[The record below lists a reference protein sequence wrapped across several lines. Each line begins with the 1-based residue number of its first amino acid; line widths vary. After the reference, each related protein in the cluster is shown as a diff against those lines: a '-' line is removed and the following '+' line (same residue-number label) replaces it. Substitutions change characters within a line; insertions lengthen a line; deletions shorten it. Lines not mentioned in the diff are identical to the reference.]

1 MAEAARIR
9 ELVTPEGVDLRV
21 RVADAA
27 ERGAA
32 LVVDLLIMAFA
43 LVLTTIGACSV
54 LWASGTKKPD
64 ATTEAVFIV
73 WLLIFFVLR
82 QGYFIVFELSP
93 RAATPGKRM
102 LGLRVAAR
110 NGGRLTADMV
120 FARNFMRELEL
131 FLPMVFIF
139 GGGQGVDAWIR
150 LMGLVWTGIFLLF
163 PLFNRDRLRVG
174 DLIAGT
180 WVVKAPKRKLMA
192 DLAGDGEIRAT
203 DFRFT
208 TAQTDAYG
216 VHELYVLED
225 VLRTRDRKT
234 MAAVA
239 ERIRTKIAWT
249 PGPSETDGDF
259 LSAYY
264 AALRGRLE
272 TRLLFGKRKKDKFD
286 VG

>member
-1 MAEAARIR
+1 MAEAGRIR

-21 RVADAA
+21 RLGDVA

-32 LVVDLLIMAFA
+32 LVLDLLIMVVT
-43 LVLTTIGACSV
+43 LVVLTVGSCTAMMAAGAAKNE
-54 LWASGTKKPD
+54 AS
-64 ATTEAVFIV
+64 AEVVAVV
-73 WLLIFFVLR
+73 WLLIFFAMR
-82 QGYFIVFELSP
+82 QAYFILFELGP

-131 FLPMVFIF
+131 FLPMVFVF
-139 GGGQGVDAWIR
+139 SGGQGVDAWIR
-150 LMGLVWTGIFLLF
+150 LMGLVWSGVFLLF

-174 DLIAGT
+174 DMIAGT
-180 WVVKAPKRKLMA
+180 WVVKAPRRKLMA
-192 DLAGDGEIRAT
+192 DLAGEAEIRAA

-216 VHELYVLED
+216 VHELHVLEV

-239 ERIRTKIAWT
+239 TRIRVKIGWSA
-249 PGPSETDGDF
+249 GEGEHDADF

-264 AALRGRLE
+264 AALRSRLE

-286 VG
+286 V